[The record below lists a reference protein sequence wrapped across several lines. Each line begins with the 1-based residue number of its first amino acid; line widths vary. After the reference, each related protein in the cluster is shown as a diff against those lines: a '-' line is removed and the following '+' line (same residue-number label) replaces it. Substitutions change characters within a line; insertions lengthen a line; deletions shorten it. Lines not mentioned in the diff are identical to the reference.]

1 MKLIELPNIGKT
13 LEKELNN
20 VGIKSV
26 EELRKIGSVEATV
39 RLNNYEKS
47 CYNKLYAL
55 EGAIQNVRW
64 HQLSKDHR
72 TKLKIKYDQMT
83 S

>member
-1 MKLIELPNIGKT
+1 MRLTELPNIGKT

-20 VGIKSV
+20 IGIQSA
-26 EELRKIGSVEATV
+26 EELREIGSIEAIV
-39 RLNNYEKS
+39 RLDRNGDA

-64 HQLSKDHR
+64 HQLPKEYR
-72 TKLKIKYDQMT
+72 EQLKLRYNEQIN
-83 S
+83 